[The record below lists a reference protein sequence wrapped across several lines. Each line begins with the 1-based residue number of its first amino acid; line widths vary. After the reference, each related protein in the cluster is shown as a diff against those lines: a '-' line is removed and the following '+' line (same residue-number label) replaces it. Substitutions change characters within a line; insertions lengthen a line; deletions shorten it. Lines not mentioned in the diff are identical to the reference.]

1 MEKIIS
7 IIILVCLCFLVGC
20 SRKNPVVIRE
30 LTKEKYK
37 SISEDKSVVK
47 CELFIEG
54 TKKYKEIKDIETR
67 KLKKIKRE
75 AKECDCNR
83 VYLDFNEFLGKVYD
97 GEFFFLAVCVKES
110 TEIRILSKD
119 K

>member
-30 LTKEKYK
+30 LTKEKYE
-37 SISEDKSVVK
+37 SISKDKSVVK

-67 KLKKIKRE
+67 KLKKFKRE
-75 AKECDCNR
+75 AKKCDCNR
-83 VYLDFNEFLGKVYD
+83 VYLDFNNYLTPAIEYDFL
-97 GEFFFLAVCVKES
+97 FFGICVKES

-119 K
+119 E